1 MVEEAPLKVKDVDIN
16 KTVKDFKDLVYTQ
29 LNLSSQISK
38 SRLGIQYS
46 FKKTE
51 KK

>member
-38 SRLGIQYS
+38 ADWEFNIAL
-46 FKKTE
+46 KKTE